1 MLTLTSAA
9 AATVVA
15 GLRGAAAQVSP
26 PASLYGPYP
35 SSAISGAPA
44 AGQTLTI
51 EMVREAVAMLQRDGV
66 PPHEDGFYRLYQ
78 QGRDYKLSTTG
89 VLETEAARKVRR
101 FNERTTSR
109 KRRTSWRRRALNGM
123 MRLLNRAGRLGVY
136 RA

>member
-1 MLTLTSAA
+1 
-9 AATVVA
+9 
-15 GLRGAAAQVSP
+15 
-26 PASLYGPYP
+26 
-35 SSAISGAPA
+35 
-44 AGQTLTI
+44 
-51 EMVREAVAMLQRDGV
+51 MVREAVAMLQRDGV